1 MANDIDE
8 LMSLDPLELS
18 KVELDLIIQYHR
30 NRRAAQAE
38 APSKSRRGA
47 PMAEAKP
54 KLSLEDLMGS
64 KPAAPKNSGGF
75 RR

>member
-1 MANDIDE
+1 MANDIDA
-8 LMSLDPLELS
+8 LMDLDPLELS
-18 KVELDLIIQYHR
+18 KVELDGIIAYHR

-38 APSKSRRGA
+38 APTKSRRGA

-54 KLSLEDLMGS
+54 KLNLEELMGS
-64 KPAAPKNSGGF
+64 KPKPAPSSGGW